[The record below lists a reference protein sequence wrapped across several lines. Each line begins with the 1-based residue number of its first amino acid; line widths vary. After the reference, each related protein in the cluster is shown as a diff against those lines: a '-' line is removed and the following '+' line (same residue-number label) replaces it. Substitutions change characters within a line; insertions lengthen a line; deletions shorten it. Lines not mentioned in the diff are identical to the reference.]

1 MSGEA
6 VLEPRAPFPYFGG
19 KRNAAQLVW
28 DELGDCGS
36 YVEPFCGSCAIL
48 LARPAN
54 HAASIETVNDADG
67 MLVNV
72 WRALRDAPDEVARVC
87 ADPVMECEYHA
98 RLAAI
103 DRARADFVP
112 WIEGDPAHFDARL
125 AGYWIYCQ
133 SLSIGSIFDSSG
145 PWRVIDGRLVDSRKL
160 PHLGDPGKGVNRKL
174 PHLGDPGKGV
184 NRALPHL
191 GNAGTGLSDA
201 GVGINR
207 GLPHLSDAGVGIGP
221 RESSIRQYLRALAR
235 RLERVRI
242 VCGDW
247 KRVVA
252 SETVLFAHAP
262 TAGVFLDPP
271 YAGKGEDI
279 YSGEHTG
286 GALSAEVEE
295 WAIRAGKDAR
305 VRIVLCGYD
314 TEHDA
319 TISHGWRKVKGRAGG
334 SGYTVERDGDAREFV
349 WLSPGCVNPSPELP
363 LFA

>member
-1 MSGEA
+1 M
-6 VLEPRAPFPYFGG
+6 
-19 KRNAAQLVW
+19 
-28 DELGDCGS
+28 
-36 YVEPFCGSCAIL
+36 
-48 LARPAN
+48 
-54 HAASIETVNDADG
+54 
-67 MLVNV
+67 
-72 WRALRDAPDEVARVC
+72 
-87 ADPVMECEYHA
+87 
-98 RLAAI
+98 
-103 DRARADFVP
+103 
-112 WIEGDPAHFDARL
+112 
-125 AGYWIYCQ
+125 
-133 SLSIGSIFDSSG
+133 
-145 PWRVIDGRLVDSRKL
+145 IDGRLVDSREL
-160 PHLGDPGKGVNRKL
+160 PHLGDPGKGVNRE
-174 PHLGDPGKGV
+174 
-184 NRALPHL
+184 LPHL
-191 GNAGTGLSDA
+191 GNAGTGVSDA

-207 GLPHLSDAGVGIGP
+207 GLPHLSDAGVGMGP
-221 RESSIRQYLRALAR
+221 RESSIRQYLRALSR

-314 TEHDA
+314 AEHDA
-319 TISHGWRKVKGRAGG
+319 TLSHGWRKAKGRAGG